1 MDIQSTIDLIDY
13 CERENKTIAE
23 AMIDQEQVRSGR
35 SREQIFEMMKER
47 FLKMQSA
54 VQDGLNDASEAPS
67 GISGGDA
74 VKMKK
79 YIEAGDMLSGSII
92 SDAMACSMATSETN
106 ARMGVIVATPTAGAA
121 GILPGVLFSLQ
132 KNTDLEDDDLVMGL
146 FTASMLG
153 YIIANR
159 SFISG
164 AAGGCQAEV
173 GSATAMAAGTIV
185 ELKGGSPRQAVHSTA
200 IAMKSLLGLVCDP
213 VAGLVEVPCIK
224 RNVIGTSIAFSAAD
238 MGLAGIESRIPCDE
252 VIDTMYDI
260 GKDMPRALK
269 ETALGGL
276 AITPTGQ
283 KVKER
288 LFSKS
293 SLVDQLRGGN
303 EHADDRNGKS
313 TASTE
318 TAETGGR

>member
-1 MDIQSTIDLIDY
+1 MMKIQSMAELVQA
-13 CERENKTIAE
+13 CESEGKTIGE
-23 AMIDQEQVRSGR
+23 IMLMIEEGN
-35 SREQIFEMMKER
+35 SRRTKETIISMMEERLIKMKE
-47 FLKMQSA
+47 A
-54 VQDGLNDASEAPS
+54 VDRGIKDGSTAPS

-74 VKMKK
+74 VRMYG
-79 YIEAGDMLSGSII
+79 YINQGKSLSGHYI
-92 SDAMACSMATSETN
+92 SNAMTFSLATSESN

-121 GILPGVLFSLQ
+121 GILPGVLFSLH
-132 KNTDLEDDDLVMGL
+132 KNDGTSYKDLVMGL

-153 YIIANR
+153 YVIANR

-185 ELKGGSPRQAVHSTA
+185 ELKGGTPKQAVNATA

-238 MGLAGIESRIPCDE
+238 LALSGIESRIPCDE
-252 VIDTMYDI
+252 VIEAMYKV
-260 GKDMPRALK
+260 GKDMPRTLR

-276 AITPTGQ
+276 AMTATGK
-283 KVKER
+283 KVKEQ
-288 LFSKS
+288 LFHNKP
-293 SLVDQLRGGN
+293 
-303 EHADDRNGKS
+303 
-313 TASTE
+313 
-318 TAETGGR
+318 

>member
-1 MDIQSTIDLIDY
+1 MKIQSMKELIEA
-13 CERENKTIAE
+13 CEREQKTIGE
-23 AMIDQEQVRSGR
+23 IMLMMETEKSGRDQETIISMMEERL
-35 SREQIFEMMKER
+35 IKMKE
-47 FLKMQSA
+47 A
-54 VQDGLNDASEAPS
+54 VDSGIKDASTAPS

-74 VKMKK
+74 VKMYDYVHQGKS
-79 YIEAGDMLSGSII
+79 LSGNYVSN
-92 SDAMACSMATSETN
+92 AMSFSFATSESN

-121 GILPGVLFSLQ
+121 GILPGVLFSLH
-132 KNTDLEDDDLVMGL
+132 KNDGTPYKDLVMGL

-153 YIIANR
+153 FVIANR

-185 ELKGGSPRQAVHSTA
+185 ELKGGTPQQAVNATA

-238 MGLAGIESRIPCDE
+238 MSLAGIESRIPCDE
-252 VIDTMYDI
+252 VIEAMYRV
-260 GKDMPRALK
+260 GKEMPRTLR

-276 AITPTGQ
+276 AITETGKQ
-283 KVKER
+283 VKER
-288 LFSKS
+288 LFCRKS
-293 SLVDQLRGGN
+293 
-303 EHADDRNGKS
+303 
-313 TASTE
+313 
-318 TAETGGR
+318 

>member
-1 MDIQSTIDLIDY
+1 MEIQSMRELIEA
-13 CERENKTIAE
+13 CEREQKTIGEIMLMMEAE
-23 AMIDQEQVRSGR
+23 KSGRDQETIISMMEERL
-35 SREQIFEMMKER
+35 IKMKE
-47 FLKMQSA
+47 A
-54 VQDGLNDASEAPS
+54 VDSGIKDASSAPS

-74 VKMKK
+74 VKMFDYVNQGK
-79 YIEAGDMLSGSII
+79 ALSGNYI
-92 SDAMACSMATSETN
+92 SNAMSFSLATSESN

-121 GILPGVLFSLQ
+121 GILPGVLFSLH
-132 KNTDLEDDDLVMGL
+132 KNDGTPFKDLVMGL

-153 YIIANR
+153 FVIANR

-185 ELKGGSPRQAVHSTA
+185 ELKGGTPQQAVNATA

-238 MGLAGIESRIPCDE
+238 MSLAGIESRIPCDE
-252 VIDTMYDI
+252 VIEAMYRV
-260 GKDMPRALK
+260 GKDMPRTLR

-276 AITPTGQ
+276 ATTETGKQ
-283 KVKER
+283 VKER
-288 LFSKS
+288 LFCRKS
-293 SLVDQLRGGN
+293 YRGYIN
-303 EHADDRNGKS
+303 EYRNSIKAN
-313 TASTE
+313 TTF
-318 TAETGGR
+318 

>member
-1 MDIQSTIDLIDY
+1 MKIQSMKELIEA
-13 CERENKTIAE
+13 CEREQKTIGE
-23 AMIDQEQVRSGR
+23 IMLMMETEKSGRDQETIISMMEERL
-35 SREQIFEMMKER
+35 IKMKE
-47 FLKMQSA
+47 A
-54 VQDGLNDASEAPS
+54 VDSGIKDASTAPS

-74 VKMKK
+74 VKMYDYVHQGKS
-79 YIEAGDMLSGSII
+79 LSGSYV
-92 SDAMACSMATSETN
+92 SNAMSFSLATSESN

-121 GILPGVLFSLQ
+121 GILPGVLFSLH
-132 KNTDLEDDDLVMGL
+132 KNDGTPYKDLVMGL

-153 YIIANR
+153 YVIANR

-185 ELKGGSPRQAVHSTA
+185 ELKGGTPQQAVNATA

-238 MGLAGIESRIPCDE
+238 MSLAGIESRIPCDE
-252 VIDTMYDI
+252 VIEAMYRV
-260 GKDMPRALK
+260 GKDMPRTLR

-276 AITPTGQ
+276 ATTETGKQ
-283 KVKER
+283 VKER
-288 LFSKS
+288 LFCRKS
-293 SLVDQLRGGN
+293 
-303 EHADDRNGKS
+303 
-313 TASTE
+313 
-318 TAETGGR
+318 

>member
-1 MDIQSTIDLIDY
+1 MMKIQSMTELVQV
-13 CERENKTIAE
+13 CESEGKTIGEIMLMME
-23 AMIDQEQVRSGR
+23 AKNSGKGEETIIGMMEER
-35 SREQIFEMMKER
+35 LIKMKE
-47 FLKMQSA
+47 A
-54 VQDGLNDASEAPS
+54 VDRGIKDGSTASS

-74 VKMKK
+74 VRMYGYVNQGKS
-79 YIEAGDMLSGSII
+79 LSGHYI
-92 SDAMACSMATSETN
+92 SNAMTFSLATSESN

-121 GILPGVLFSLQ
+121 GILPGVLFSLH
-132 KNTDLEDDDLVMGL
+132 KNDGTPYKDLVMGL

-153 YIIANR
+153 YVIANS

-185 ELKGGSPRQAVHSTA
+185 ELKGGTPKQAVNATA

-238 MGLAGIESRIPCDE
+238 LSLSGIESRIPCDE
-252 VIDTMYDI
+252 VIEAMYKV
-260 GKDMPRALK
+260 GKDMPRTLR

-276 AITPTGQ
+276 AMTPTGK
-283 KVKER
+283 KVKEQ
-288 LFSKS
+288 LFHK
-293 SLVDQLRGGN
+293 
-303 EHADDRNGKS
+303 KP
-313 TASTE
+313 
-318 TAETGGR
+318 

>member
-1 MDIQSTIDLIDY
+1 MKIQSMTELVQV
-13 CERENKTIAE
+13 CESEGKTI
-23 AMIDQEQVRSGR
+23 G
-35 SREQIFEMMKER
+35 EMMLMMEAKNSGKGEETIIGMMEERLIKMKE
-47 FLKMQSA
+47 A
-54 VQDGLNDASEAPS
+54 VDRGIKDGSTAPS

-74 VKMKK
+74 VRMYGYVNQGKS
-79 YIEAGDMLSGSII
+79 LSGHYI
-92 SDAMACSMATSETN
+92 SNAMTFSLATSESN

-121 GILPGVLFSLQ
+121 GILPGVLFSLH
-132 KNTDLEDDDLVMGL
+132 KNDGTPYKDLVMGL

-153 YIIANR
+153 YVIANG

-185 ELKGGSPRQAVHSTA
+185 ELKGGTPKQAVNATA

-238 MGLAGIESRIPCDE
+238 LALAGIESRIPCDE
-252 VIDTMYDI
+252 VIEAMYKV
-260 GKDMPRALK
+260 GKDMPRTLR

-276 AITPTGQ
+276 AMTATGK
-283 KVKER
+283 KVKEQ
-288 LFSKS
+288 LFHK
-293 SLVDQLRGGN
+293 
-303 EHADDRNGKS
+303 KP
-313 TASTE
+313 
-318 TAETGGR
+318 

>member
-1 MDIQSTIDLIDY
+1 MMKIQSMKELIEA
-13 CERENKTIAE
+13 CEREQKSIGEIMLMMETE
-23 AMIDQEQVRSGR
+23 KSGRDQETIIGMMEERLTK
-35 SREQIFEMMKER
+35 MKE
-47 FLKMQSA
+47 A
-54 VQDGLNDASEAPS
+54 VDSGIKDGSTAPS

-74 VKMKK
+74 VKMYDYVQEGKS
-79 YIEAGDMLSGSII
+79 LSGNYVSN
-92 SDAMACSMATSETN
+92 AMSFSLATSESN

-121 GILPGVLFSLQ
+121 GILPGILFSLH
-132 KNTDLEDDDLVMGL
+132 KNDGTPYKDLVMGL

-153 YIIANR
+153 FVIANR

-185 ELKGGSPRQAVHSTA
+185 ELKGGTPQQAVNATA

-238 MGLAGIESRIPCDE
+238 MSLAGIESRIPCDE
-252 VIDTMYDI
+252 VIEAMYRV
-260 GKDMPRALK
+260 GKDMPRTLR

-276 AITPTGQ
+276 ATTETGKQ
-283 KVKER
+283 IKER
-288 LFSKS
+288 LFCRKS
-293 SLVDQLRGGN
+293 
-303 EHADDRNGKS
+303 
-313 TASTE
+313 
-318 TAETGGR
+318 

>member
-1 MDIQSTIDLIDY
+1 MMEIRSMKELIEI
-13 CERENKTIAE
+13 CTREQKTIGE
-23 AMIDQEQVRSGR
+23 IMLMLEMEKSGKDKETIISMMEER
-35 SREQIFEMMKER
+35 LIKMKE
-47 FLKMQSA
+47 A
-54 VQDGLNDASEAPS
+54 VDSGTNDASTAPS

-74 VKMKK
+74 VKMYDYVNQGKS
-79 YIEAGDMLSGSII
+79 LSGNYI
-92 SDAMACSMATSETN
+92 SDAMTYSLATSESN

-121 GILPGVLFSLQ
+121 GILPGVLFSLH
-132 KNTDLEDDDLVMGL
+132 KNSGTSYKDLVMGL

-153 YIIANR
+153 YVIANR

-185 ELKGGSPRQAVHSTA
+185 ELKGGTPEQVVNATA

-224 RNVIGTSIAFSAAD
+224 RNVIGTSIAFSSAD
-238 MGLAGIESRIPCDE
+238 LSLAGVETRIPCDE
-252 VIDTMYDI
+252 VIEAMYMI
-260 GKDMPRALK
+260 GKDMPRTLR

-276 AITPTGQ
+276 AMTETGI

-288 LFSKS
+288 LFCKKS
-293 SLVDQLRGGN
+293 
-303 EHADDRNGKS
+303 
-313 TASTE
+313 
-318 TAETGGR
+318 

>member
-1 MDIQSTIDLIDY
+1 MMDIQSMRELIEA
-13 CERENKTIAE
+13 CEREQKTI
-23 AMIDQEQVRSGR
+23 G
-35 SREQIFEMMKER
+35 EMMLKIEAEKTGRDKEVIIAMMEER
-47 FLKMQSA
+47 LLKMKEAVDSGIKDDSA
-54 VQDGLNDASEAPS
+54 APS

-74 VKMKK
+74 VKMYEYMSQGK
-79 YIEAGDMLSGSII
+79 ALSGNYI
-92 SDAMACSMATSETN
+92 SNAMAFSLATSEGN

-121 GILPGVLFSLQ
+121 GILPGVLFSLH
-132 KNTDLEDDDLVMGL
+132 KNDGTPFKDLVMGL

-153 YIIANR
+153 LVIANR

-185 ELKGGSPRQAVHSTA
+185 ELKGGTPQQAVNATA

-238 MGLAGIESRIPCDE
+238 MALAGIESRIPCDE
-252 VIDTMYDI
+252 VIEAMYRV
-260 GKDMPRALK
+260 GKDMPRTLR

-276 AITPTGQ
+276 ATTETGKQ
-283 KVKER
+283 VKER
-288 LFSKS
+288 LFCRK
-293 SLVDQLRGGN
+293 L
-303 EHADDRNGKS
+303 
-313 TASTE
+313 
-318 TAETGGR
+318 

>member
-1 MDIQSTIDLIDY
+1 MMEIQSMKELIQA
-13 CERENKTIAE
+13 CESEQKTIGE
-23 AMIDQEQVRSGR
+23 IMLMMEVEKSGKDKETIISMMEER
-35 SREQIFEMMKER
+35 LIKMKE
-47 FLKMQSA
+47 A
-54 VQDGLNDASEAPS
+54 VDSGVKDASTAPS

-74 VKMKK
+74 VKMYNYMNREK
-79 YIEAGDMLSGSII
+79 ALSGSYI
-92 SDAMACSMATSETN
+92 SDAMTFSLATSESN

-121 GILPGVLFSLQ
+121 GILPGVLFSLH
-132 KNTDLEDDDLVMGL
+132 KNEGTSYKNLVMGL

-153 YIIANR
+153 YVIANR

-185 ELKGGSPRQAVHSTA
+185 ELKGGTPTQAVNATA

-238 MGLAGIESRIPCDE
+238 LSLAGVESRIPCDE
-252 VIDTMYDI
+252 VIEAMYKV
-260 GKDMPRALK
+260 GKEMPRTLR

-276 AITPTGQ
+276 AMTETGK
-283 KVKER
+283 KVKEQ
-288 LFSKS
+288 LFRKRS
-293 SLVDQLRGGN
+293 
-303 EHADDRNGKS
+303 
-313 TASTE
+313 
-318 TAETGGR
+318 

>member
-1 MDIQSTIDLIDY
+1 MDIQSTADLLDY
-13 CERENKTIAE
+13 CHREQKSIAE
-23 AMIDQEQVRSGR
+23 AMIDQEHFKSGR
-35 SREQIFEMMKER
+35 SKQEIFDMMKER
-47 FLKMQSA
+47 LVKMQNA
-54 VQDGLNDASEAPS
+54 VNEGLNDASEAPS

-74 VKMKK
+74 VKMKA
-79 YIEAGDMLSGSII
+79 YIDAGDVLSGSII
-92 SDAMACSMATSETN
+92 SDAMACSMATSESN

-121 GILPGVLFSLQ
+121 GILPGVLFSLH
-132 KNTDLEDDDLVMGL
+132 KNTNIDLDQLVMGL
-146 FTASMLG
+146 FTASMFG

-185 ELKGGSPRQAVHSTA
+185 ELKGGSPEQAVHATA
-200 IAMKSLLGLVCDP
+200 VAMKSLLGLVCDP

-224 RNVIGTSIAFSAAD
+224 RNVIGTSIAFSSAD
-238 MGLAGIESRIPCDE
+238 MALAGIESRIPCDE

-260 GKDMPRALK
+260 GKNMPRQLR

-288 LFSKS
+288 LFSKKK
-293 SLVDQLRGGN
+293 LVKQLKGEN
-303 EHADDRNGKS
+303 SDESKRNGNG
-313 TASTE
+313 TEAASAVKKDKE
-318 TAETGGR
+318 

>member
-1 MDIQSTIDLIDY
+1 MEIQTMKELNKA
-13 CERENKTIAE
+13 CQREEKSIGEIMLMMEAE
-23 AMIDQEQVRSGR
+23 KSGR
-35 SREQIFEMMKER
+35 DQQAIISMMEERLIKMKE
-47 FLKMQSA
+47 A
-54 VQDGLNDASEAPS
+54 VDNGIKDATTAPS

-74 VKMKK
+74 LKMNDYVQQGKS
-79 YIEAGDMLSGSII
+79 LSGSYI
-92 SDAMACSMATSETN
+92 SNAMSFSLATSESN

-121 GILPGVLFSLQ
+121 GILPGVLFSLH
-132 KNTDLEDDDLVMGL
+132 KNDGTPYKDLVMGL

-153 YIIANR
+153 LIIANR

-185 ELKGGSPRQAVHSTA
+185 ELKGGTPLQAVNATA

-238 MGLAGIESRIPCDE
+238 MSLAGIESRIPCDE
-252 VIDTMYDI
+252 VIEAMYKV
-260 GKDMPRALK
+260 GNDMPRTLR

-276 AITPTGQ
+276 AMTETG
-283 KVKER
+283 KRVKER
-288 LFSKS
+288 LFCRKS
-293 SLVDQLRGGN
+293 
-303 EHADDRNGKS
+303 
-313 TASTE
+313 
-318 TAETGGR
+318 

>member
-1 MDIQSTIDLIDY
+1 MEIQSMRELIEACEKEQRTIGEMMLMI
-13 CERENKTIAE
+13 EAE
-23 AMIDQEQVRSGR
+23 KSGR
-35 SREQIFEMMKER
+35 DKETIIAMMEERLIKMKEAVDSGI
-47 FLKMQSA
+47 KDDSA
-54 VQDGLNDASEAPS
+54 APS

-74 VKMKK
+74 VKMYDYMNQGK
-79 YIEAGDMLSGSII
+79 ALSGNYI
-92 SDAMACSMATSETN
+92 SNAMAFSLATSENN

-121 GILPGVLFSLQ
+121 GILPGVLFSLH
-132 KNTDLEDDDLVMGL
+132 KNDGTPFKDLVMGL

-153 YIIANR
+153 LVIANR

-185 ELKGGSPRQAVHSTA
+185 ELKGGTPQQVVNATA

-238 MGLAGIESRIPCDE
+238 MALAGIESRIPCDE
-252 VIDTMYDI
+252 VIGAMYRI
-260 GKDMPRALK
+260 GKDMPRTLR

-276 AITPTGQ
+276 ATTETGKQ
-283 KVKER
+283 VKER
-288 LFSKS
+288 LFC
-293 SLVDQLRGGN
+293 R
-303 EHADDRNGKS
+303 R
-313 TASTE
+313 T
-318 TAETGGR
+318 